1 MNFEKS
7 PDRIMEFK
15 ITKRTLLREVNND
28 MCHNWYWLVQG
39 QIINDEGTRYRKF
52 KFVEWFD
59 VFDVQEWA
67 EDGTHS
73 KKNVREY
80 LDECISARLA
90 LVNGYNDCRYFYE
103 VCNQTIERYNN
114 VFCSRR
120 NYAY

>member
-1 MNFEKS
+1 
-7 PDRIMEFK
+7 MEIK

-59 VFDVQEWA
+59 CFEVQEWA

-73 KKNVREY
+73 KKNVRAY
-80 LDECISARLA
+80 LDEVIGSRLD
-90 LVNGYNDCRYFYE
+90 LIVDYDNCKCFYAE
-103 VCNQTIERYNN
+103 CNLTIENYNKTFFGN
-114 VFCSRR
+114 R
-120 NYAY
+120 YAY